1 MRTHSFSGTTLILF
15 AAAATAQQTAPAP
28 PASAQIAPNERFY
41 KTYQITPI
49 GNGDKVVIVLDAGT
63 QQFNIYGAEPV
74 PAKDGG
80 AVTQWTLSS
89 NGFMTVYS
97 KKSIVI
103 PDPNGGVG
111 TTIEGM
117 SVVNLSSPPPSAP
130 TVSVGHQTSSL
141 FTTPP
146 KKSPDYKVPIRF
158 ERVGVGLGW
167 LRVWILWDGK
177 REIQVQPVDT
187 KFRNTIWTLP
197 GFGNHMKFLSNV
209 YTEGSPAPRY
219 FYIKRNKD
227 DGMTIYG
234 DDDIEKL
241 KAIEKGKAK

>member
-1 MRTHSFSGTTLILF
+1 MRIRSWFGRTLILF
-15 AAAATAQQTAPAP
+15 AAAAPAQQTATAP

-49 GNGDKVVIVLDAGT
+49 GNGEKVVIVLDAGT

-103 PDPNGGVG
+103 PDPNGGEG

-117 SVVNLSSPPPSAP
+117 SVVNLSSPAPSAP
-130 TVSVGHQTSSL
+130 TVSVGHQTSSI

-146 KKSPDYKVPIRF
+146 KKSPDFKLPMRF
-158 ERVGVGLGW
+158 DRVGPGLGRMRIW
-167 LRVWILWDGK
+167 LLWDGK
-177 REIQVQPVDT
+177 KEIQVEFMDT
-187 KFRNTIWTLP
+187 KFRNTIWTLRAS
-197 GFGNHMKFLSNV
+197 GIISNSCR
-209 YTEGSPAPRY
+209 TCTR
-219 FYIKRNKD
+219 KD
-227 DGMTIYG
+227 LLRRDFST
-234 DDDIEKL
+234 
-241 KAIEKGKAK
+241 